1 MVGEEVA
8 AMKNRSAPPCAVI
21 PVVTYP
27 DVVAA
32 VAWLEAAFGFRVRL
46 RIGDHRTQMW
56 FDSSCLIVGETGE
69 DNQWATKSS
78 VMLRTSDV
86 DRLCAQAQ
94 KQGAVV
100 VRPPQKQVY
109 GEYQATLRDF
119 AGHIW
124 TLTQT
129 LEDVDPAVWG
139 GEAVEI

>member
-1 MVGEEVA
+1 MVGLEVA

-21 PVVTYP
+21 PVVAYS
-27 DVVAA
+27 DVAVA

-46 RIGDHRTQMW
+46 RIGSHRTQMW
-56 FDSSCLIVGETGE
+56 FGSACLVVGEAGE

-78 VMLRTSDV
+78 VMLRVSDV
-86 DRLCAQAQ
+86 DALCARAQ
-94 KQGAVV
+94 EQGACVV
-100 VRPPQKQVY
+100 HAPQKHVY

-129 LEDVDPAVWG
+129 VEDVDPTVWG